1 MIYVLEHGYIVSIVL
16 ILQDQLLN
24 FGMSLLSKI
33 SIILF
38 RPKVGNDYQFLLKSV
53 SKIADSLYLMFKN
66 TDFKFSIGDPTA
78 RIDNDTVLLK
88 RR

>member
-1 MIYVLEHGYIVSIVL
+1 MERVYWVKLLIIYIY
-16 ILQDQLLN
+16 
-24 FGMSLLSKI
+24 
-33 SIILF
+33 
-38 RPKVGNDYQFLLKSV
+38 RPKINNDHQFLLKAV

-66 TDFKFSIGDPTA
+66 TEFKFSIGDPTA